1 LRCFGPATK
10 EYDPIGLTG
19 GGLMSPALEVVG
31 RESEVG
37 SVHDFLEAVSGGPI
51 ALLIEGELG
60 IGKTT
65 LWREGIAEAGERGMQ
80 VLTSRP
86 VEAEIALP
94 FAVLGDLLGDV
105 PDAVLGRLP
114 DPQREALE
122 VALLRAGTKP
132 GGLQRRAV
140 ALGVL
145 GAVRVLAKDAP
156 LVVAIDDAQWLDPPS
171 ADALAFA
178 ARRLRDEPVGFFLAR
193 RVEASE
199 ETRVDIASALDADRL
214 TRLAIGPL
222 DVRSLD
228 RLLRA
233 QLGRQFLRP
242 ALVELQR
249 VSGGNPFFALELGRA
264 LLTRDASLAPGEP
277 LPVPAT
283 LNELVRERLA
293 GIPTATREA
302 ALVVSALSRPTVQ
315 LVAAAAGGGGGAA
328 ALEKAEAAGILE
340 VADGRVRFSHP
351 LLASVVYAQT
361 PPARRREL
369 HARLAEIVDDPDEHA
384 LHLALAA
391 SGPDAQVAATVEDAA
406 RRARARGAPQAAAE
420 LWDRARML
428 TPPSDADAWRRA
440 IEAGQ
445 CHLEAGDTDRA
456 RLLLEQVVASL
467 PPGRERAVALT
478 RLAWV
483 GGWLGQGWTVS
494 VGLFRDALAEIGD
507 DPAARIEIERGLA
520 WSIHLTG
527 DVAAA
532 EPHARAALELA
543 ERLGEPGVLASAL
556 ADMAFFQTIR
566 GRGIPTALI
575 ERALELEDP
584 EDEWRSI
591 LGRARPAW
599 VHGMLFEWAG
609 DLDAARSTFTAL
621 RDTVLARGDEHTLG
635 YVAHHL
641 GRVECLAGNWELASR
656 YAAECFEITVQTA
669 QEELRAFALTI
680 RALVDA
686 RLGRVAETR
695 AATDEGLALALALDV
710 VPAHLELLAIR
721 GFLEYSLGE
730 AREAHRFLGPLP
742 RAVAEA
748 GFGEPALFRFHGD
761 AIETL
766 LALGEHDAATALLAE
781 LDEQARVTGRVWA
794 LTIASRCRALLSAA
808 AGDGHA
814 AYASLDRALELHE
827 QLQEPFERGRTLLVR
842 GTLQRRNRKKRP
854 ARESLTQALAVFDEL
869 GAGLWSERA
878 RGELSRIGG
887 RAPATLGVL
896 TPTEERVA
904 ALVAAGRTYRE
915 VADALFIS
923 PKTVQWNLSKIYR
936 KLGIRSRGE
945 LAARLARQGGS
956 PGPAPDSDGQSPAVL
971 PVPE

>member
-1 LRCFGPATK
+1 
-10 EYDPIGLTG
+10 
-19 GGLMSPALEVVG
+19 MSPVLDVIG
-31 RESEVG
+31 RESEID
-37 SVHDFLEAVSGGPI
+37 SVHDFLEAVPGGPI
-51 ALLIEGELG
+51 ALLLEGAIG

-65 LWREGIAEAGERGMQ
+65 LWREGIAEAGERGLQ

-105 PDAVLGRLP
+105 PDAALGRLP

-145 GAVRVLAKDAP
+145 GAVRVLAEDTP
-156 LVVAIDDAQWLDPPS
+156 LVLAIDDVQWLDPPS
-171 ADALAFA
+171 ADALAYA
-178 ARRLRDEPVGFFLAR
+178 ARRLRDEPIGFLLAR
-193 RVEASE
+193 RAEASE
-199 ETRVDIASALDADRL
+199 ESRLELETALNPDRL
-214 TRLAIGPL
+214 TRLVIGPL

-242 ALVELQR
+242 ALLELQR

-264 LLTRDASLAPGEP
+264 LLARHVSLAPGEP

-293 GIPTATREA
+293 GIPSAAREA
-302 ALVVSALSRPTVQ
+302 ALAVSALSRPTAE
-315 LVAAAAGGGGGAA
+315 LVAAAAGGAGGTAALDKAA
-328 ALEKAEAAGILE
+328 AAGVLE

-361 PPARRREL
+361 SPARRREL
-369 HARLAEIVDDPDEHA
+369 HARLAEVVDDPDEQA

-428 TPPSDADAWRRA
+428 TLPDDADAWRRA
-440 IEAGQ
+440 IEAAE

-456 RLLLEQVVASL
+456 RLLLEEVVARV
-467 PPGRERAVALT
+467 PAGRERAFALT

-483 GGWLGQGWTVS
+483 TSFRHGFHDS
-494 VGLFRDALAEIGD
+494 ADLFRAALAEVGD

-520 WSIHLTG
+520 WSIHETG
-527 DVAAA
+527 DVAVA
-532 EPHARAALELA
+532 ESHARAALELA
-543 ERLGEPGVLASAL
+543 ERLEEPGVLASAL

-575 ERALELEDP
+575 ERALELEDT

-591 LGRARPAW
+591 LGRIRPAW
-599 VHGMLFEWAG
+599 VHGMLLQWAG
-609 DLDAARSTFTAL
+609 DLDAARSTLTAL
-621 RDTVLARGDEHTLG
+621 RATVLAHGDEHSLG
-635 YVAHHL
+635 YVVMQL
-641 GRVECLAGNWELASR
+641 GRAECLAGNWDLASH
-656 YAAECFEITVQTA
+656 YAAESFEIAVQTA
-669 QEELRAFALTI
+669 QEEQRPFTLAL

-686 RLGRVAETR
+686 HLGRVAETR
-695 AATDEGLALALALDV
+695 ATTDVGLPLALQVGVL
-710 VPAHLELLAIR
+710 PAYLEMLAIR
-721 GFLEYSLGE
+721 GFLEHSLGD

-766 LALGEHDAATALLAE
+766 LALGEHEAATALLAE
-781 LDEQARVTGRVWA
+781 LEEQARATGGVWA
-794 LTIASRCRALLSAA
+794 FTIASRCRALLSAA
-808 AGDGHA
+808 AGDTDA
-814 AYASLDRALELHE
+814 AYAAVDRAVELHE
-827 QLQEPFERGRTLLVR
+827 HLQEPFERGRTLLVR

-869 GAGLWSERA
+869 GARLWSERA
-878 RGELSRIGG
+878 RAELKRIGG
-887 RAPATLGVL
+887 RAPATPGVL

-904 ALVAAGRTYRE
+904 ALVAAGGTYRE
-915 VADALFIS
+915 VADAMFIS

-936 KLGIRSRGE
+936 KLGVRSRAE
-945 LAARLARQGGS
+945 LTAKLAA
-956 PGPAPDSDGQSPAVL
+956 GQTPAVP

>member
-1 LRCFGPATK
+1 
-10 EYDPIGLTG
+10 
-19 GGLMSPALEVVG
+19 MSPALEVVG
-31 RESEVG
+31 RESEID
-37 SVHDFLEAVSGGPI
+37 SVHVFLEAVPGGPI
-51 ALLIEGELG
+51 ALLIEGEIG

-65 LWREGIAEAGERGMQ
+65 LWRQGVAEAGERGLQ

-105 PDAVLGRLP
+105 PDAALGRLP
-114 DPQREALE
+114 YPQREALE

-132 GGLQRRAV
+132 GGLQPRAV

-145 GAVRVLAKDAP
+145 GAIRVLAEDTP
-156 LVVAIDDAQWLDPPS
+156 LVLAIDDAQWLDPPS

-178 ARRLRDEPVGFFLAR
+178 ARRLRDEPIGFLLAR
-193 RVEASE
+193 RAEASE
-199 ETRVDIASALDADRL
+199 ESRVELAAALDSDRV
-214 TRLAIGPL
+214 TRLVIGPL
-222 DVRSLD
+222 DIRSLD

-233 QLGRQFLRP
+233 QIGRQFVRP

-264 LLTRDASLAPGEP
+264 LLTRDVSPAPGEP

-293 GIPTATREA
+293 GIPTAAREA
-302 ALVVSALSRPTVQ
+302 ALVVSALSRPTVE
-315 LVAAAAGGGGGAA
+315 LVAAAAGGGVD
-328 ALEKAEAAGILE
+328 ALEKAAAAGVLE
-340 VADGRVRFSHP
+340 IADDRVRFSHP

-361 PPARRREL
+361 PPAKRREL
-369 HARLAEIVDDPDEHA
+369 HARLAEIVDDPDEQA

-428 TPPSDADAWRRA
+428 TPPDDADAWRRA
-440 IEAGQ
+440 IEAGE

-456 RLLLEQVVASL
+456 RLLLEEVVARL
-467 PPGRERAVALT
+467 PPGRERAYALT

-483 GGWLGQGWTVS
+483 KGFGQGYRVS
-494 VGLFRDALAEIGD
+494 ADLFRAALAEIGD

-532 EPHARAALELA
+532 EAHARAALELA
-543 ERLGEPGVLASAL
+543 ERLEEPGMLASAL

-575 ERALELEDP
+575 ERARELEDP
-584 EDEWRSI
+584 EAEWRSI
-591 LGRARPAW
+591 LGRTRPAW
-599 VHGMLFEWAG
+599 VHGMLLEWAG
-609 DLDAARSTFTAL
+609 DLDAARSTLVAL
-621 RDTVLARGDEHTLG
+621 RDTVLARGDEHILG
-635 YVAHHL
+635 DVVDHL
-641 GRVECLAGNWELASR
+641 GRVECLAGDWELASR
-656 YAAECFEITVQTA
+656 YASEFLEITMQTA
-669 QEELRAFALTI
+669 QETERPFALAT
-680 RALVDA
+680 RARVDA
-686 RLGRVAETR
+686 HLGRVAEAR
-695 AATDEGLALALALDV
+695 AATDEGLPLALQVGV
-710 VPAHLELLAIR
+710 VPAHLEMLGVR
-721 GFLEYSLGE
+721 GFLEYSLGD

-766 LALGEHDAATALLAE
+766 LALGERDAAAALLAE
-781 LDEQARVTGRVWA
+781 LEEQARVTGGVWA

-808 AGDGHA
+808 AGDSDA

-827 QLQEPFERGRTLLVR
+827 RLQEPFERARTLLVR
-842 GTLQRRNRKKRP
+842 GTLQRRHRKKRP
-854 ARESLTQALAVFDEL
+854 ARESLTQALAVFDGL
-869 GAGLWSERA
+869 GARLWSERA
-878 RGELSRIGG
+878 RAELRRIGG
-887 RAPATLGVL
+887 RAPATPGVL
-896 TPTEERVA
+896 TPTEERVV
-904 ALVAAGRTYRE
+904 ALVAAGHTYRE

-936 KLGIRSRGE
+936 KLGVRSRAE
-945 LAARLARQGGS
+945 LAAKLA
-956 PGPAPDSDGQSPAVL
+956 AGQTPAVP

>member
-1 LRCFGPATK
+1 
-10 EYDPIGLTG
+10 
-19 GGLMSPALEVVG
+19 MSPALEVEG
-31 RESEVG
+31 RESEID
-37 SVHDFLEAVSGGPI
+37 SVHDFLEAVPGGPI
-51 ALLIEGELG
+51 ALLIEGAIG

-65 LWREGIAEAGERGMQ
+65 LWREGVAEAGERGLQ

-105 PDAVLGRLP
+105 PDAALGRLP

-122 VALLRAGTKP
+122 VALLRAGTKR

-145 GAVRVLAKDAP
+145 GALRVLAEDTP
-156 LVVAIDDAQWLDPPS
+156 LVLAIDDVQWLDPSS

-178 ARRLRDEPVGFFLAR
+178 ARRLRDEPVGFLLAR
-193 RVEASE
+193 RAEASDE
-199 ETRVDIASALDADRL
+199 SRVELETALDSDRL
-214 TRLAIGPL
+214 TRLVVGPL
-222 DVRSLD
+222 EIRSLD

-264 LLTRDASLAPGEP
+264 LLMRDVTPAPGEP

-293 GIPTATREA
+293 GIPTAAREA
-302 ALVVSALSRPTVQ
+302 ALVVSALSRPTVE
-315 LVAAAAGGGGGAA
+315 LVAAAAGGGGGASAVEQA
-328 ALEKAEAAGILE
+328 AAAGVLE
-340 VADGRVRFSHP
+340 VADSRVRFSHP
-351 LLASVVYAQT
+351 LFASVVYAQT
-361 PPARRREL
+361 PPAQRREL
-369 HARLAEIVDDPDEHA
+369 HARLAEIVDDPDEQA

-391 SGPDAQVAATVEDAA
+391 SGPDAQVAAAVEDAA

-420 LWDRARML
+420 LWDRARTL
-428 TPPSDADAWRRA
+428 TPPDDADAWRRT
-440 IEAGQ
+440 IEAGE
-445 CHLEAGDTDRA
+445 CHLEAGDTERA
-456 RLLLEQVVASL
+456 RLLLEEVVARL
-467 PPGRERAVALT
+467 PPGRERAIART

-483 GGWLGQGWTVS
+483 SGFGHGFRVS
-494 VGLFRDALAEIGD
+494 VDLFRDALAEIGD

-520 WSIHLTG
+520 WSIHVTG
-527 DVAAA
+527 DVVAA
-532 EPHARAALELA
+532 EAHARTALELA
-543 ERLGEPGVLASAL
+543 ERLEEPGVLASAL

-575 ERALELEDP
+575 ERALELEDTD
-584 EDEWRSI
+584 DEWRSI
-591 LGRARPAW
+591 LGRIRPAW
-599 VHGMLFEWAG
+599 VHGMLLEWAG
-609 DLDAARSTFTAL
+609 DLDAARSTLTAL

-641 GRVECLAGNWELASR
+641 GRVECLAGNWELASH
-656 YAAECFEITVQTA
+656 YAAECFETTVQTA
-669 QEELRAFALTI
+669 QEEQRTFALTI

-686 RLGRVAETR
+686 HLGRVAETR
-695 AATDEGLALALALDV
+695 AATDEGLPLALAVGV
-710 VPAHLELLAIR
+710 VPAHLEMLAIR
-721 GFLEYSLGE
+721 GFLEHSLGD
-730 AREAHRFLGPLP
+730 AREAQRFLGPLP
-742 RAVAEA
+742 RAAAEA

-766 LALGEHDAATALLAE
+766 LALGQHDAATALLAE
-781 LDEQARVTGRVWA
+781 LEEQARATGRVWA

-808 AGDGHA
+808 GGESDA

-869 GAGLWSERA
+869 GAELWSERA
-878 RGELSRIGG
+878 RAELRRIGG
-887 RAPATLGVL
+887 RAPATPGVL

-936 KLGIRSRGE
+936 KLGVRSRAELGAK
-945 LAARLARQGGS
+945 LAADQT
-956 PGPAPDSDGQSPAVL
+956 PAVP

>member
-1 LRCFGPATK
+1 
-10 EYDPIGLTG
+10 
-19 GGLMSPALEVVG
+19 MSPALEVVG
-31 RESEVG
+31 RESEID
-37 SVHDFLEAVSGGPI
+37 SVHDFLEAVPGGPV
-51 ALLIEGELG
+51 ALLIEGDAG

-65 LWREGIAEAGERGMQ
+65 LWREGIAEAGERGLQ

-105 PDAVLGRLP
+105 PDAALGRLP

-122 VALLRAGTKP
+122 VALLRAGAKP

-145 GAVRVLAKDAP
+145 GAIRVLAEERP
-156 LVVAIDDAQWLDPPS
+156 LVVAIDDVQWLDPPS

-178 ARRLRDEPVGFFLAR
+178 ARRLRNEPIGFLLAR
-193 RVEASE
+193 RAEASGGSRVAL
-199 ETRVDIASALDADRL
+199 ETALDADRVA
-214 TRLAIGPL
+214 RLVIGPL
-222 DVRSLD
+222 DIRSLD

-264 LLTRDASLAPGEP
+264 LLTRDVSPAPGEP

-293 GIPTATREA
+293 GIPAAAREA
-302 ALVVSALSRPTVQ
+302 ALVVSALSRPTVT
-315 LVAAAAGGGGGAA
+315 LVAAAAGGGRRAA
-328 ALEKAEAAGILE
+328 ALEKAAAAGVLE

-351 LLASVVYAQT
+351 LLASVVYGQT

-369 HARLAEIVDDPDEHA
+369 HARLAEIVDDPDEQA

-406 RRARARGAPQAAAE
+406 RRARARGAPHAAAE

-428 TPPSDADAWRRA
+428 TPPDDADAWRRT
-440 IEAGQ
+440 IEAGE

-456 RLLLEQVVASL
+456 RRLLEEVVARL
-467 PPGRERAVALT
+467 PPGRERAFALT

-483 GGWLGQGWTVS
+483 SGLGDSFRVS
-494 VGLFRDALAEIGD
+494 ADLFRDALAEIGD
-507 DPAARIEIERGLA
+507 DPIARIEIEWGLA
-520 WSIHLTG
+520 WSIHETG
-527 DVAAA
+527 DVVAA
-532 EPHARAALELA
+532 EAHARAALELA

-556 ADMAFFQTIR
+556 AGRAFFQTIR

-575 ERALELEDP
+575 ERALELDDTD
-584 EDEWRSI
+584 DEWRSI
-591 LGRARPAW
+591 LGRIRPAW
-599 VHGMLFEWAG
+599 VHGMLLEWAG
-609 DLDAARSTFTAL
+609 DFDAARSTLTAL
-621 RDTVLARGDEHTLG
+621 RDKVLARGDEHTLG

-641 GRVECLAGNWELASR
+641 GRVECLAGNWELASHH
-656 YAAECFEITVQTA
+656 AAECLESTEQTA
-669 QEELRAFALTI
+669 QENLRTFALTI

-686 RLGRVAETR
+686 HLGRVAETR
-695 AATDEGLALALALDV
+695 ATTDEGLPLALALSV
-710 VPAHLELLAIR
+710 LPAHMEMLAIR
-721 GFLEYSLGE
+721 GFLELSLGD
-730 AREAHRFLGPLP
+730 AHEAHRFLGPLP

-766 LALGEHDAATALLAE
+766 LALGEHDSATALLAE
-781 LDEQARVTGRVWA
+781 LEEQARATGRVWA
-794 LTIASRCRALLSAA
+794 FMIASRCRALLSAA
-808 AGDGHA
+808 AGDSDA
-814 AYASLDRALELHE
+814 AYAAIDRALELHE
-827 QLQEPFERGRTLLVR
+827 DLKEPFERGRTLLVL
-842 GTLQRRNRKKRP
+842 GTLQRRSRKRRAAK
-854 ARESLTQALAVFDEL
+854 ESLTQALAVFDDL
-869 GAGLWSERA
+869 GARLWSEKARA
-878 RGELSRIGG
+878 ELRRIGG
-887 RAPATLGVL
+887 RAAAPGTL
-896 TPTEERVA
+896 TATEERVA
-904 ALVAAGRTYRE
+904 GLVAAGRTYRE
-915 VADALFIS
+915 AADALFMS

-936 KLGIRSRGE
+936 KLGVRSRAE
-945 LAARLARQGGS
+945 LAAKLAAEGGPRGDS
-956 PGPAPDSDGQSPAVL
+956 PPRDSGQSPAV
-971 PVPE
+971 PPGPE

>member
-1 LRCFGPATK
+1 
-10 EYDPIGLTG
+10 
-19 GGLMSPALEVVG
+19 MSPALEVVG
-31 RESEVG
+31 RESEID
-37 SVHDFLEAVSGGPI
+37 SVHDFLEAVPGGPV
-51 ALLIEGELG
+51 ALLIEGEIG

-65 LWREGIAEAGERGMQ
+65 LWREGIAEAGERGLQ

-105 PDAVLGRLP
+105 PDAALGRLP

-145 GAVRVLAKDAP
+145 GAIRVLAEDTP

-178 ARRLRDEPVGFFLAR
+178 ARRLRDEPIGFLLAR
-193 RVEASE
+193 RAEASE
-199 ETRVDIASALDADRL
+199 ESRVELETALDSDRL
-214 TRLAIGPL
+214 TRLVIGPL
-222 DVRSLD
+222 DIRSLD

-264 LLTRDASLAPGEP
+264 LLTRDVSPAPGEP

-293 GIPTATREA
+293 GIPTAAREA
-302 ALVVSALSRPTVQ
+302 ALVVSALSRPTVE

-328 ALEKAEAAGILE
+328 ALEKAAAAGVLE

-369 HARLAEIVDDPDEHA
+369 HARLAEIVDDPDEQA

-428 TPPSDADAWRRA
+428 TPPDDADAWRRT
-440 IEAGQ
+440 IEAGE

-456 RLLLEQVVASL
+456 RLLLEEVVARL
-467 PPGRERAVALT
+467 PPGRERAFALT

-483 GGWLGQGWTVS
+483 RGFGHGFHVS
-494 VGLFRDALAEIGD
+494 ADLFRDALAEIGD

-520 WSIHLTG
+520 WSIHETG

-566 GRGIPTALI
+566 GRGVPTALI
-575 ERALELEDP
+575 ERALELEDTA
-584 EDEWRSI
+584 DEWRSI
-591 LGRARPAW
+591 LGRIRTGW
-599 VHGMLFEWAG
+599 VHGMLLEWAG
-609 DLDAARSTFTAL
+609 DLDAARSTLTAL

-635 YVAHHL
+635 YVASQL
-641 GRVECLAGNWELASR
+641 GRVECLAGNWELASH
-656 YAAECFEITVQTA
+656 YAAECFEVAVQTA
-669 QEELRAFALTI
+669 HEDQRPFALTT

-686 RLGRVAETR
+686 HLGRVAETR
-695 AATDEGLALALALDV
+695 AATDEGLPLALAVGV
-710 VPAHLELLAIR
+710 VPAHLEMLAIR
-721 GFLEYSLGE
+721 GFLEYSLGD

-781 LDEQARVTGRVWA
+781 LEEQARATGGVWA

-808 AGDGHA
+808 AGDGDA

-842 GTLQRRNRKKRP
+842 GTLQRRNRERRP

-878 RGELSRIGG
+878 RAELRRIGG
-887 RAPATLGVL
+887 RAPATPGVL

-936 KLGIRSRGE
+936 KLGVRSRAE
-945 LAARLARQGGS
+945 LAAKLA
-956 PGPAPDSDGQSPAVL
+956 AGQTPAVP